1 MVQFPSY
8 LRRVLCKTRLIFPR
22 INGPIVSVNNSI
34 LPLHC
39 LIVNFEPSS
48 RIFFFF
54 LEKAESG
61 YYREITF
68 IVNLSL
74 CSSFH
79 SVQKLNSGKT
89 LYRITVLNTFIVYF
103 YTKGNT
109 LTAVESK
116 ESFDCFS
123 LYVSPKFCRCNL
135 AASLH
140 IKCYVLRNNTYRLIM
155 APLVKKKYTSWIQID
170 WKRD

>member
-1 MVQFPSY
+1 MALLY
-8 LRRVLCKTRLIFPR
+8 RLTT
-22 INGPIVSVNNSI
+22 VA
-34 LPLHC
+34 LHC

-54 LEKAESG
+54 PTKGG
-61 YYREITF
+61 YFREITF

-79 SVQKLNSGKT
+79 STQKLNSGKT
-89 LYRITVLNTFIVYF
+89 LYSITVLNTFIVYF

-109 LTAVESK
+109 LTALESK

-140 IKCYVLRNNTYRLIM
+140 IKCYVSRNNTYRLIM
-155 APLVKKKYTSWIQID
+155 APLVKKKYTS
-170 WKRD
+170 

>member
-1 MVQFPSY
+1 MVQFASY
-8 LRRVLCKTRLIFPR
+8 LRRVLFFLRK
-22 INGPIVSVNNSI
+22 NGPIVSVNNSI

-61 YYREITF
+61 YYREIAF

-79 SVQKLNSGKT
+79 SVQKLNT

-140 IKCYVLRNNTYRLIM
+140 IKCYVLRDNTYRLIM

>member
-48 RIFFFF
+48 RIFFFPR
-54 LEKAESG
+54 KGG

-140 IKCYVLRNNTYRLIM
+140 RKCYVLRNNTYRLIM
-155 APLVKKKYTSWIQID
+155 APLVKKK
-170 WKRD
+170 